1 MQDHSKLFF
10 PFFVREIKK
19 LRIESFRVNIFFLQ
33 QKITS
38 KSIFFVLIFVC
49 LKNIRWEKDTISR
62 PFLLLGTALAF
73 YCSIVFIFD

>member
-1 MQDHSKLFF
+1 
-10 PFFVREIKK
+10 
-19 LRIESFRVNIFFLQ
+19 LQ

-73 YCSIVFIFD
+73 YCSIVFVYLTEKQPSTFQIVFNKLTKQSNNQKL